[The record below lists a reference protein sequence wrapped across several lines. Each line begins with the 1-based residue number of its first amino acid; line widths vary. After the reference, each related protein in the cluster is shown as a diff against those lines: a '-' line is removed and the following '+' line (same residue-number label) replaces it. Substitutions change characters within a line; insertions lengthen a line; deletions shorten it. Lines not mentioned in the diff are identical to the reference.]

1 MVRFP
6 MPKTGWKRQGVARW
20 LPVAKF
26 TISKRAAG
34 MKKILLVEDNPGDAD
49 LARLAFE
56 TAEIDCEIRLAESG
70 EKALE
75 IATEFAN
82 SASAWAPDLVLLD
95 LKLPMMT
102 GHEVLRRLKE
112 DETLRRIPV
121 IALSSS
127 AAAEDIELSYD
138 LSVNGYIQ
146 KPINMAGFV
155 EVAKSIAD
163 FWLTMAK
170 LPDLAR

>member
-75 IATEFAN
+75 IATEFPNHSPAITPRRSEPN
-82 SASAWAPDLVLLD
+82 CD
-95 LKLPMMT
+95 
-102 GHEVLRRLKE
+102 HE
-112 DETLRRIPV
+112 
-121 IALSSS
+121 
-127 AAAEDIELSYD
+127 
-138 LSVNGYIQ
+138 
-146 KPINMAGFV
+146 FV
-155 EVAKSIAD
+155 PESNPYTATYPGMS
-163 FWLTMAK
+163 
-170 LPDLAR
+170 

>member
-1 MVRFP
+1 
-6 MPKTGWKRQGVARW
+6 
-20 LPVAKF
+20 
-26 TISKRAAG
+26 

-56 TAEIDCEIRLAESG
+56 TAAIDCEIRVAASG
-70 EKALE
+70 EKALA
-75 IATEFAN
+75 IAGECAN
-82 SASAWAPDLVLLD
+82 SPQAWTPDLVLLD
-95 LKLPMMT
+95 LKLPTMT
-102 GHEVLRRLKE
+102 GHEVLKRLKE

-138 LSVNGYIQ
+138 LSVNGYVQ
-146 KPINMAGFV
+146 KPIDMPGFIA
-155 EVAKSIAD
+155 VAQSIGV

-170 LPDLAR
+170 LPGLAR